1 MSMKIYFMAKI
12 LILASI
18 FMLTEVAAGSVSGAV
33 SSVGDA
39 GLFSNT
45 PLIFSVLIILLVLSG
60 LFSGSETALVSLSMA
75 KVKALKADGVK
86 GMNSV
91 EKLKANANRMLITV
105 LLGNNLVNIAASVMM
120 AGWTEATFGSSSLAI
135 VTAVMTILVLIFGE
149 IFPKTFAQQHAEIL
163 ATFIARPILIMQMTL
178 FPLIRLF
185 EYFLLMSQTASGSG
199 NKKMF
204 EVDSASEL
212 QAMVEIM
219 GEEGRLEDNL
229 QYVMSGTFSFS
240 KKRVSDIMTPRSKL
254 VALEEKTSL
263 DEARELFI
271 STGKSRMPVY
281 RNSLDNV
288 IGIMNMRMLL
298 RGMRDGVTQC
308 GHLSLVVPIMV
319 SENCFIDDLLV
330 QLQEQRQQMS
340 IVANKKHKIVG
351 VATLEN
357 ILEEIVGE
365 IFDEKERYKVFVVG
379 VGKNR
384 WRVTGDCPIYE
395 MRKYFQKFE
404 PELPPFK
411 SMATLFKE
419 RYSEDQLSVGSHI
432 MGDGYIIRVADI
444 KENNINLLL
453 VEKT

>member
-163 ATFIARPILIMQMTL
+163 ATFIARPILIMQMML
-178 FPLIRLF
+178 FPDFTYLIH
-185 EYFLLMSQTASGSG
+185 
-199 NKKMF
+199 
-204 EVDSASEL
+204 
-212 QAMVEIM
+212 
-219 GEEGRLEDNL
+219 
-229 QYVMSGTFSFS
+229 SFQ
-240 KKRVSDIMTPRSKL
+240 
-254 VALEEKTSL
+254 
-263 DEARELFI
+263 
-271 STGKSRMPVY
+271 ST
-281 RNSLDNV
+281 
-288 IGIMNMRMLL
+288 
-298 RGMRDGVTQC
+298 
-308 GHLSLVVPIMV
+308 
-319 SENCFIDDLLV
+319 
-330 QLQEQRQQMS
+330 
-340 IVANKKHKIVG
+340 
-351 VATLEN
+351 
-357 ILEEIVGE
+357 
-365 IFDEKERYKVFVVG
+365 
-379 VGKNR
+379 
-384 WRVTGDCPIYE
+384 W
-395 MRKYFQKFE
+395 
-404 PELPPFK
+404 
-411 SMATLFKE
+411 
-419 RYSEDQLSVGSHI
+419 
-432 MGDGYIIRVADI
+432 
-444 KENNINLLL
+444 IN
-453 VEKT
+453 